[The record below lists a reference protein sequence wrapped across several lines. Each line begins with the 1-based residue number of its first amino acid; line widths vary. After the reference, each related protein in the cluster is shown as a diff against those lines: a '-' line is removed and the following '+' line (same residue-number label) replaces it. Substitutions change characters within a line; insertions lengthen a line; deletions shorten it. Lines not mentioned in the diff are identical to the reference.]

1 MLIYDIMLY
10 NTFSSSVYVFYLM
23 LPKKLEN
30 YNHNSLLG
38 SKKVPVTPVP
48 TTGYV
53 IDTTM

>member
-30 YNHNSLLG
+30 YNHKSLLG
-38 SKKVPVTPVP
+38 SKKSQLLQYPPLV
-48 TTGYV
+48 
-53 IDTTM
+53 M